1 MVVLG
6 SAVKDSSR
14 ARRNWTAALI
24 VSVLMVVPAATQ
36 SVPVPRLKAA
46 YLLNFVRFVE
56 WPPNAA
62 PAGEPLIVCI
72 INDDSVARELE
83 LTVEGRSVD
92 GRTVTVVRLAA
103 SAPLPMCHVVYL
115 AVSARKRS
123 PGVIGE
129 VKGKLAL
136 TVSDIPDF
144 AETGGMVQLFV
155 EGGRIRIAVNVDAL
169 QRANVRLSSR
179 VLALATIVRDAP
191 IQ

>member
-1 MVVLG
+1 MG
-6 SAVKDSSR
+6 
-14 ARRNWTAALI
+14 
-24 VSVLMVVPAATQ
+24 VPAAAQ

-56 WPPNAA
+56 WPHDAA
-62 PAGEPLIVCI
+62 PVGGPLTVCI

-83 LTVEGRSVD
+83 MTLEGRSVD
-92 GRTVTVVRLAA
+92 GHTVAVVRLAA

-115 AVSARKRS
+115 AASARARS

-129 VKGKLAL
+129 LKRKLAL

-144 AETGGMVQLFV
+144 AETGGMVQLSV

-179 VLALATIVRDAP
+179 VLAISRIVKDAP
-191 IQ
+191 TQ